1 MIKSFKHKGLK
12 DFFLKGSVKG
22 ITPEHSAKIRRIL
35 SLLNDAAEVNELGY
49 IGFKLHPLKG
59 KMKNLWSVTVT
70 GNYRITFEFKNGNAY
85 ILDYLDY
92 H

>member
-12 DFFLKGSVKG
+12 DFFLSGSIKG
-22 ITPEHSAKIRRIL
+22 INPEHAAKIRRIL
-35 SLLNDAAEVNELGY
+35 SLLNEAEDVDELNY
-49 IGFKLHPLKG
+49 VGFRLHKLKG
-59 KMKNLWSVTVT
+59 KMKNLWSVTIS
-70 GNYRITFEFKNGNAY
+70 GNYRITFEFKNKNAY